1 MTTSH
6 EHPDGRRHWRVDPDA
21 LEAAA
26 LAGEEDF
33 RMSQDDFAE
42 LTAQMSE
49 DEGAPHEPTVW
60 VRYDPDKN
68 ITVFHRDTCKY
79 VGERAPY
86 GPSLWREYPLLEAAF
101 NDALERKRLGAK
113 FCGYCNPSQT

>member
-6 EHPDGRRHWRVDPDA
+6 EHPDGTRHWVVDPDVA
-21 LEAAA
+21 EAAA

-33 RMSQDDFAE
+33 QMSPEDFTE
-42 LTAQMSE
+42 LTAQMRE
-49 DEGAPHEPTVW
+49 DERAPHEPTVW

-79 VGERAPY
+79 VGGRDPY
-86 GPSLWREYPLLEAAF
+86 GPSLWREYPLLEEAF
-101 NDALERKRLGAK
+101 NDTLERKRLGVK
-113 FCGYCNPSQT
+113 FCGDCNLPQA